1 MASTIGKVRA
11 VFTASTSGLTAG
23 VNSAAASMRRM
34 EASVASLRGPL
45 NSLVAIQGAQLFGSI
60 ASTVSQYAQSL
71 AGLVGSTTEAVSAQN
86 DLAARLGLT
95 YAELSGLTLAGSMV
109 GVSMDQIGGAMTRA
123 QVAFSN
129 AAAGSRTATAAFE
142 RIGLSVADLNGLS
155 AEQQFDAIAQAI
167 SQLPTE
173 AERAAA
179 AVRIFGRAG
188 AELLPL
194 FAQFAPNFSA
204 ARAEAERLGVSLSGL
219 RTPEAFEA
227 LSGFG
232 FDAGAIQSG
241 KVSFDQIA
249 QAIAIIPGEAERAA
263 AAVAIF
269 GAAGAELVPLF
280 AAGASEIQAAR
291 EEAERFGLSLTNAQA
306 GNIDTMGDSF
316 DRARAAIQ
324 GVINQV
330 VAYLAPAVTSVT
342 TAFSDLIGNVGG
354 ANIGQA
360 IGEGILQGARYF
372 AEVAD
377 AFVAQATPVW
387 NYVSQVG
394 GQWSAVW
401 DAASRVGS
409 ALAAVGRFIQGAFLT
424 LVGVFSGIGQA
435 ILTAVRA
442 AADAL
447 GFDTQGLDTA
457 LAALDGFNSQLN
469 RDIASSFNAA
479 GENLNAAFGEAGS
492 TAGEAIA
499 GPFTQTID
507 QAIAAAREAA
517 DGIDVAA
524 TQTVEVQQTIDATP
538 IRQAIQGI
546 ESNSAEGIREM
557 FRIMR
562 GDTGDQV
569 QERIARGIERVAD
582 NTEDLG
588 DRDDPEVAE
597 LAPAAGG

>member
-1 MASTIGKVRA
+1 MRKVIREAKDALKDRSEPDDAMMRKRAIWERANAELDRTEQTYKATAEALFRAERPKVTKSISTAPSFAEARARVRA
-11 VFTASTSGLTAG
+11 AYTPGGALEENWRESFTPLVSKSYAFGATEVAG
-23 VNSAAASMRRM
+23 VGADLASDTV
-34 EASVASLRGPL
+34 EAG
-45 NSLVAIQGAQLFGSI
+45 
-60 ASTVSQYAQSL
+60 L
-71 AGLVGSTTEAVSAQN
+71 AGRSVQSVREAIRKRTQ
-86 DLAARLGLT
+86 RL
-95 YAELSGLTLAGSMV
+95 
-109 GVSMDQIGGAMTRA
+109 
-123 QVAFSN
+123 
-129 AAAGSRTATAAFE
+129 
-142 RIGLSVADLNGLS
+142 
-155 AEQQFDAIAQAI
+155 

-401 DAASRVGS
+401 DTASR
-409 ALAAVGRFIQGAFLT
+409 T
-424 LVGVFSGIGQA
+424 LRI
-435 ILTAVRA
+435 
-442 AADAL
+442 
-447 GFDTQGLDTA
+447 
-457 LAALDGFNSQLN
+457 
-469 RDIASSFNAA
+469 SSC
-479 GENLNAAFGEAGS
+479 
-492 TAGEAIA
+492 
-499 GPFTQTID
+499 PWWW
-507 QAIAAAREAA
+507 
-517 DGIDVAA
+517 
-524 TQTVEVQQTIDATP
+524 
-538 IRQAIQGI
+538 GI
-546 ESNSAEGIREM
+546 EQR
-557 FRIMR
+557 
-562 GDTGDQV
+562 
-569 QERIARGIERVAD
+569 
-582 NTEDLG
+582 
-588 DRDDPEVAE
+588 
-597 LAPAAGG
+597 

>member
-23 VNSAAASMRRM
+23 VNAASASMRRM

-60 ASTVSQYAQSL
+60 ASTVSRYAQSL

-86 DLAARLGLT
+86 DLASRLGLT

-129 AAAGSRTATAAFE
+129 AANGSKPAIAAFE

-155 AEQQFDAIAQAI
+155 AEQQFEAIAQAI

-188 AELLPL
+188 AQLLPL
-194 FAQFAPNFSA
+194 FNEGAAGIQA
-204 ARAEAERLGVSLSGL
+204 ARAEA
-219 RTPEAFEA
+219 
-227 LSGFG
+227 
-232 FDAGAIQSG
+232 D
-241 KVSFDQIA
+241 
-249 QAIAIIPGEAERAA
+249 
-263 AAVAIF
+263 
-269 GAAGAELVPLF
+269 
-280 AAGASEIQAAR
+280 
-291 EEAERFGLSLTNAQA
+291 RFGLSLTNAQA
-306 GNIDTMGDSF
+306 GNVDAMGDSF
-316 DRARAAIQ
+316 DRAKAAIQ

-342 TAFSDLIGNVGG
+342 TAFSDLIGNIGG

-401 DAASRVGS
+401 EAASRVGS

-435 ILTAVRA
+435 ILTAIRA
-442 AADAL
+442 AASAL

-457 LAALDGFNSQLN
+457 LAALSGFNNQLN
-469 RDIASSFNAA
+469 KDIASSFNAA
-479 GENLNAAFGEAGS
+479 GENLNAAFGDAGS

-546 ESNSAEGIREM
+546 ESNSAEGIKEM

-569 QERIARGIERVAD
+569 QERQLDELRGIRQGI
-582 NTEDLG
+582 EDLG
-588 DRDDPEVAE
+588 DGDDPEVAE

>member
-60 ASTVSQYAQSL
+60 ASTVSQYAQSR

-155 AEQQFDAIAQAI
+155 AEQQFEAIAQAI
-167 SQLPTE
+167 SELPTE

-188 AELLPL
+188 AQLLPL
-194 FAQFAPNFSA
+194 FNEGAAGIQA
-204 ARAEAERLGVSLSGL
+204 ARAEA
-219 RTPEAFEA
+219 
-227 LSGFG
+227 
-232 FDAGAIQSG
+232 D
-241 KVSFDQIA
+241 
-249 QAIAIIPGEAERAA
+249 
-263 AAVAIF
+263 
-269 GAAGAELVPLF
+269 
-280 AAGASEIQAAR
+280 
-291 EEAERFGLSLTNAQA
+291 RFGLSLTNAQA
-306 GNIDTMGDSF
+306 GNVDTMGDSF

-342 TAFSDLIGNVGG
+342 TAFTDLIGNVGG

-401 DAASRVGS
+401 DTASRVGS

-435 ILTAVRA
+435 ILTAIRA

-546 ESNSAEGIREM
+546 ESNSAEGIQEM

-569 QERIARGIERVAD
+569 QERIARGIERIAD

-588 DRDDPEVAE
+588 DGEDMEVAD

>member
-60 ASTVSQYAQSL
+60 VSSASQGISSLISMGQAQ
-71 AGLVGSTTEAVSAQN
+71 ADVIDSTSK
-86 DLAARLGLT
+86 LAARLGMT
-95 YAELSGLTLAGSMV
+95 YGELSGIALAGDLA
-109 GVSMDQIGGAMTRA
+109 GVSMEQIGGAMTRA

-155 AEQQFDAIAQAI
+155 AEQQFEAIAQAI

-173 AERAAA
+173 SERAAA
-179 AVRIFGRAG
+179 AVRLFGRAG
-188 AELLPL
+188 AQLLPL
-194 FAQFAPNFSA
+194 FAGGAEGIAA
-204 ARAEAERLGVSLSGL
+204 ARAEAER
-219 RTPEAFEA
+219 
-227 LSGFG
+227 
-232 FDAGAIQSG
+232 
-241 KVSFDQIA
+241 
-249 QAIAIIPGEAERAA
+249 
-263 AAVAIF
+263 
-269 GAAGAELVPLF
+269 
-280 AAGASEIQAAR
+280 
-291 EEAERFGLSLTNAQA
+291 FGLALTTTQGQDVEAMN
-306 GNIDTMGDSF
+306 DSF
-316 DRARAAIQ
+316 TRAQKAIQ
-324 GVINQV
+324 GVVQQV

-342 TAFSDLIGNVGG
+342 TAFSDLIGNIGG

-377 AFVAQATPVW
+377 AFIAQATPIW

-401 DAASRVGS
+401 DTASRVGS

-546 ESNSAEGIREM
+546 ESNSAEGIKEM

-569 QERIARGIERVAD
+569 QERIARGIERIAD

-588 DRDDPEVAE
+588 DGEDMEVAD

>member
-155 AEQQFDAIAQAI
+155 AEQQFEAIAQAI
-167 SQLPTE
+167 SELPTE

-188 AELLPL
+188 AQLLPL
-194 FAQFAPNFSA
+194 FNEGAAGIQA
-204 ARAEAERLGVSLSGL
+204 ARAEA
-219 RTPEAFEA
+219 
-227 LSGFG
+227 
-232 FDAGAIQSG
+232 D
-241 KVSFDQIA
+241 
-249 QAIAIIPGEAERAA
+249 
-263 AAVAIF
+263 
-269 GAAGAELVPLF
+269 
-280 AAGASEIQAAR
+280 
-291 EEAERFGLSLTNAQA
+291 RFGLSLTNAQA
-306 GNIDTMGDSF
+306 GNVDTMGDSF

-342 TAFSDLIGNVGG
+342 TAFTDLIGNVGG

-401 DAASRVGS
+401 DTASRVGS

-435 ILTAVRA
+435 ILTAIRA

-546 ESNSAEGIREM
+546 ESNSAEGIQEM

-569 QERIARGIERVAD
+569 QERIARGIERIAD

-588 DRDDPEVAE
+588 DGEDMEVAD

>member
-34 EASVASLRGPL
+34 ESAVGSLRGPL

-123 QVAFSN
+123 QVAFAN
-129 AAAGSRTATAAFE
+129 AANGSQPAIAAFE
-142 RIGLSVADLNGLS
+142 RIGLSVAELNGLS
-155 AEQQFDAIAQAI
+155 AEQQFEAIAQAI
-167 SQLPTE
+167 SELPTV

-188 AELLPL
+188 AQLLPL
-194 FAQFAPNFSA
+194 FNEGAAGIQA
-204 ARAEAERLGVSLSGL
+204 ARAEA
-219 RTPEAFEA
+219 
-227 LSGFG
+227 
-232 FDAGAIQSG
+232 D
-241 KVSFDQIA
+241 
-249 QAIAIIPGEAERAA
+249 
-263 AAVAIF
+263 
-269 GAAGAELVPLF
+269 
-280 AAGASEIQAAR
+280 
-291 EEAERFGLSLTNAQA
+291 RFGLSLTNAQA
-306 GNIDTMGDSF
+306 GNVDAMGDSF
-316 DRARAAIQ
+316 DRAKAAIT

-330 VAYLAPAVTSVT
+330 VAYLSPAVTAVT
-342 TAFSDLIGNVGG
+342 TAFSDLIGSIGG

-360 IGEGILQGARYF
+360 IGEGILQGARYL
-372 AEVAD
+372 AEVGD
-377 AFVAQATPVW
+377 ALIPYMQSVFS
-387 NYVSQVG
+387 YFSQVG
-394 GQWSAVW
+394 GQWNAVW
-401 DAASRVGS
+401 DTATRVG
-409 ALAAVGRFIQGAFLT
+409 AAFAAVGRFIQGAFLT

-442 AADAL
+442 AAGAL

-469 RDIASSFNAA
+469 TDIASAFNAA
-479 GENLNAAFGEAGS
+479 GENLQTVFGEAG
-492 TAGEAIA
+492 TAAGEAIP
-499 GPFTQTID
+499 GPLTQTID

-517 DGIDVAA
+517 EGIDVAA
-524 TQTVEVQQTIDATP
+524 SQTVEVKIDPTP
-538 IRQAIQGI
+538 IKQAVQGI
-546 ESNSAEGIREM
+546 DSRSSEGIKEM

-597 LAPAAGG
+597 RAPAAGG

>member
-1 MASTIGKVRA
+1 
-11 VFTASTSGLTAG
+11 
-23 VNSAAASMRRM
+23 MRRM

-155 AEQQFDAIAQAI
+155 AEQQFEAIAQAI
-167 SQLPTE
+167 SELPTE

-188 AELLPL
+188 AQLLPL
-194 FAQFAPNFSA
+194 FNEGAAGIQA
-204 ARAEAERLGVSLSGL
+204 ARAEA
-219 RTPEAFEA
+219 
-227 LSGFG
+227 
-232 FDAGAIQSG
+232 D
-241 KVSFDQIA
+241 
-249 QAIAIIPGEAERAA
+249 
-263 AAVAIF
+263 
-269 GAAGAELVPLF
+269 
-280 AAGASEIQAAR
+280 
-291 EEAERFGLSLTNAQA
+291 RFGLSLTNAQA
-306 GNIDTMGDSF
+306 GNVDTMGDSF

-342 TAFSDLIGNVGG
+342 TAFTDLIGNVGG

-401 DAASRVGS
+401 DTASRVGS

-435 ILTAVRA
+435 ILTAIRA

-546 ESNSAEGIREM
+546 ESNSAEGIQEM

-569 QERIARGIERVAD
+569 QERIARGIERIAD

-588 DRDDPEVAE
+588 DGEDMEVAD